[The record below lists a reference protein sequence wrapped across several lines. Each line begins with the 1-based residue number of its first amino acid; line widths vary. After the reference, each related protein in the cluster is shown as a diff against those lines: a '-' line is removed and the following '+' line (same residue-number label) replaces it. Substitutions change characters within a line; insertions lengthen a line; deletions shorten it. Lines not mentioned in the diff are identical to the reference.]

1 VRRGRIIEH
10 VSDPT
15 RLEQRI
21 SQHRTV
27 LAWLRY
33 QVGVEERAVRDL
45 QQREPA
51 RAGQHRTMVAYLR
64 HQVRVEERTIGE
76 LEVEQKRT
84 GVEVRFKLEP
94 KTPAREP
101 HLHRADCWVIP
112 DGKSTIDAD
121 RARMT
126 LSERLMGFTVHPCD
140 VCDPVSAL
148 DETAGEPKTA
158 S

>member
-1 VRRGRIIEH
+1 

-33 QVGVEERAVRDL
+33 QHGVEERAVLDL
-45 QQREPA
+45 AEREPA
-51 RAGQHRTMVAYLR
+51 RAGQHRTMVAYL
-64 HQVRVEERTIGE
+64 HYQLGVEERTIGK
-76 LEVEQKRT
+76 LEAEQKRT

-112 DGKSTIDAD
+112 DGRSTIDAD
-121 RARMT
+121 KARMA
-126 LSERLMGFTVHPCD
+126 LDEKMMSFKVHPCD

-148 DETAGEPKTA
+148 DEMAGEPKTA